1 MTDEKQWIRTVRCE
15 DVPLRE
21 GRPFRIGDRNIAI
34 FNLGD
39 RFAAIDNRC
48 PHMGAPLSDGFL
60 YGPTTV
66 LCPLHAYR
74 IDVDTGLVTSP
85 PNPGACT
92 ETFRTRL
99 EDGAVWVEIPANPTP
114 PLSPNRSETR

>member
-1 MTDEKQWIRTVRCE
+1 MSEEKRWIRTLLCE

-74 IDVDTGLVTSP
+74 IDVDTGRVTSP

-99 EDGAVWVEIPANPTP
+99 EDGAVWVEFPANQTSPGG
-114 PLSPNRSETR
+114 PNRSDTR